1 MLQSS
6 LARAALG
13 ARELD
18 LSSSVGA
25 LASAG
30 AFEDHRCGHHE
41 MRAASTH
48 ASLHVKTPMT

>member
-18 LSSSVGA
+18 LSSYVGA

-30 AFEDHRCGHHE
+30 AFEDHRCRHE
-41 MRAASTH
+41 MRSSSRYAYI
-48 ASLHVKTPMT
+48 